1 MTGLFYVGYPKC
13 AQSCAFKTLIER
25 TFPIVR
31 AHIHAHEGDVVRMN
45 VRRDEV
51 CAYKKRKSCAFFCGK
66 VEIVRWI
73 KASCVRTKM
82 RTYKGLARLC
92 RAM

>member
-1 MTGLFYVGYPKC
+1 M
-13 AQSCAFKTLIER
+13 R
-25 TFPIVR
+25 TVVRIQKADRKDVPIVR
-31 AHIHAHEGDVVRMN
+31 AHIQAHEGDVVRMN